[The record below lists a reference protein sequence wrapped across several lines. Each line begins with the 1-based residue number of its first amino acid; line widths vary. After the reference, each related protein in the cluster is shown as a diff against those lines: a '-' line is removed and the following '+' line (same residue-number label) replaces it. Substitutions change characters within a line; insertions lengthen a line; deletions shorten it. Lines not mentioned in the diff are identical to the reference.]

1 MSQRSKLFER
11 YRKSDIF
18 NLTSTDLNQTQK
30 ITHIPYLNT
39 FDSSNPITGKGKA
52 EISEKKLMNN
62 PKKYVSKHHQSDI
75 FNLNK
80 NFQTEKTS
88 KTQRKRVIPNKS
100 TCFDGMKNNEQ
111 FVNDIKE
118 YTKRNRAE
126 KIKYDPLK
134 YFNNSSAH
142 QRLCSQLNGQNR
154 NIITGFYPKNNN
166 IMKSSAN
173 LFSNMKIDINN
184 FNNTS
189 DKIKIRDELEN
200 TTFNTHKYYKTK
212 GFTYIDNEGFSG
224 NVNNNVKFV
233 SNENNINNNINNTKI
248 NKQLQLQSNIFND
261 ENLQKNENDIN
272 KIKQRIISAESSD
285 ESRPKKYFLL
295 GITII

>member
-1 MSQRSKLFER
+1 
-11 YRKSDIF
+11 
-18 NLTSTDLNQTQK
+18 
-30 ITHIPYLNT
+30 
-39 FDSSNPITGKGKA
+39 
-52 EISEKKLMNN
+52 
-62 PKKYVSKHHQSDI
+62 
-75 FNLNK
+75 
-80 NFQTEKTS
+80 
-88 KTQRKRVIPNKS
+88 
-100 TCFDGMKNNEQ
+100 
-111 FVNDIKE
+111 
-118 YTKRNRAE
+118 
-126 KIKYDPLK
+126 
-134 YFNNSSAH
+134 
-142 QRLCSQLNGQNR
+142 
-154 NIITGFYPKNNN
+154 
-166 IMKSSAN
+166 MKSSAN

-285 ESRPKKYFLL
+285 ESRPKKYFFIGNNNNINIEEQKEVKTESNKNFEDRNIWGALHNNWEKSNLNWMDEKEIKKKKEKVKLL
-295 GITII
+295 QNDLNNKRIKLNELTTNNNKNLDLLKNDLNDLKMQIIK